1 MDIHIYDLVK
11 AFDVLWLSE
20 SMNDLWDTLPSHAR
34 DDRLGLVYETCR
46 TNRVAINTAVGQTER
61 TVIPEIVT
69 QGGTWGP
76 MMCSNSIDT
85 VGKYCQE
92 NGHIYKYKNVSRVIP
107 LAMVDDLLTISPCGS
122 ETIAMNTTMN
132 TLIELTKFKFH
143 TPEENKKSKCHSMHI
158 GKQTNTCPSMK
169 VHGKVA
175 DRVSEAVYLGDVV
188 SQDGKNTKN
197 IQNRVS
203 KGMGIVTEIM
213 DILNTVSF
221 GSKYF
226 EIAIILR
233 EAKLING
240 ILTNVEVWYGLQTK
254 EICEL
259 EEVDKLLLR
268 RIFQVPNSA
277 CIESLYLELGLT
289 PIRGII
295 KARRINYL
303 HTLVQLKDEEMLFRF
318 FEAQWKYPVKNDWV
332 NQVKEDLVDFDL
344 DLNLDDIKT
353 KSKNVFKKMVKNKM
367 KEFSLNYL
375 NKLKEK
381 HSKMDNLVYPK
392 LKTQNYLKDG
402 EINVQAAKNLFKWR
416 TRAALFKMNYSNSYE
431 DTSCPSCLAEP
442 DTQAHSL
449 ECSVIK
455 QMIDVK
461 GDYLEIFQEDVPS
474 DISNTLLKISKFR
487 EELFK

>member
-1 MDIHIYDLVK
+1 
-11 AFDVLWLSE
+11 
-20 SMNDLWDTLPSHAR
+20 
-34 DDRLGLVYETCR
+34 
-46 TNRVAINTAVGQTER
+46 
-61 TVIPEIVT
+61 
-69 QGGTWGP
+69 
-76 MMCSNSIDT
+76 
-85 VGKYCQE
+85 
-92 NGHIYKYKNVSRVIP
+92 
-107 LAMVDDLLTISPCGS
+107 
-122 ETIAMNTTMN
+122 
-132 TLIELTKFKFH
+132 
-143 TPEENKKSKCHSMHI
+143 MHI

-175 DRVSEAVYLGDVV
+175 DMVSEAVYLGDVV

-197 IQNRVS
+197 VQNRVS

-303 HTLVQLKDEEMLFRF
+303 HTLLQLKDEEMLFRF
-318 FEAQWKYPVKNDWV
+318 FEAQWKYPVKNYWV
-332 NQVKEDLVDFDL
+332 NQVKEDLLDFDL
-344 DLNLDDIKT
+344 DLTLDDIKT
-353 KSKNVFKKMVKNKM
+353 
-367 KEFSLNYL
+367 
-375 NKLKEK
+375 
-381 HSKMDNLVYPK
+381 
-392 LKTQNYLKDG
+392 
-402 EINVQAAKNLFKWR
+402 
-416 TRAALFKMNYSNSYE
+416 
-431 DTSCPSCLAEP
+431 
-442 DTQAHSL
+442 
-449 ECSVIK
+449 
-455 QMIDVK
+455 
-461 GDYLEIFQEDVPS
+461 
-474 DISNTLLKISKFR
+474 
-487 EELFK
+487 